1 MTQIKRGTMLVDW
14 KNQYCEN
21 GYTTQSNLEI
31 QCLSY
36 QIANDIFQKIRTK
49 KPYNLYGN
57 TKDPE

>member
-1 MTQIKRGTMLVDW
+1 MERYTVFSDR

-21 GYTTQSNLEI
+21 EYTTQSNLEI